1 MRITNVGVVMKPIKN
16 RIFCIE
22 CQRTKMLF
30 ESKSKALNFIKYNST
45 DIKEEHGVAPIRA
58 YLCKSCGGW
67 HVTSSTR
74 PIPERKRTQ
83 QLIGKAY
90 RLMGEK
96 DWIAAKRF
104 LCYATKQLQLI
115 NERLR
120 TSPFDETLKNELSK
134 AQKKLNNVCV
144 SIRAKK
150 TLVEPVSIFDYLDL
164 EHNNCTIGVENSYND
179 EDSQGIVYSIYPQ
192 LLTYFQDKYYYVIC
206 GCKLN
211 SDEVLKTK
219 SLNGICPENDSIQ
232 SFANHSLNMVQ
243 IEDSSHDEYTN
254 QYKSISDYFE
264 GELLNQW
271 IWGMKL
277 NVLERVYKSYS
288 YNYYNRKGFE
298 YWIKLADRNIHFFL
312 GRQMKYT
319 SYVSSTPIDKQMSFK
334 IYKKVNFKDCSL

>member
-1 MRITNVGVVMKPIKN
+1 M
-16 RIFCIE
+16 
-22 CQRTKMLF
+22 
-30 ESKSKALNFIKYNST
+30 
-45 DIKEEHGVAPIRA
+45 
-58 YLCKSCGGW
+58 
-67 HVTSSTR
+67 TSSKR

-150 TLVEPVSIFDYLDL
+150 SLVEPVSIFDYLDL
-164 EHNNCTIGVENSYND
+164 EHNNCTIGIENSYND
-179 EDSQGIVYSIYPQ
+179 EENQGIVYSIYPQ

-243 IEDSSHDEYTN
+243 IEDTSHDECGN
-254 QYKSISDYFE
+254 QYMSVSDYFE
-264 GELLNQW
+264 GEVLNQW

-319 SYVSSTPIDKQMSFK
+319 CYVSSTPIDKQMSFK